1 MCVRLQ
7 NGTWGDSAATIALT
21 ILVSKW
27 PATGWLFCL
36 LLVLPIPAFCQWYLG
51 PYCWKIIGFI
61 MIAKMIDKLKLISTL
76 LGWVCWKAL
85 RPFDVFFLF
94 QYGPLY
100 RQETMEAKREASMR
114 RCLDQL
120 NDIYLSDGRPWLIGD
135 HLTLAD
141 FAALPVLMYLEHL
154 NYDLS
159 PWQHLKAWLGRCNSD
174 LPYFKECTKLFYEWE
189 PIMSLA
195 K

>member
-85 RPFDVFFLF
+85 RPFDVFFISVRA
-94 QYGPLY
+94 PLQTGDDGGQKRSQHEAVSGSAQWHIPVW
-100 RQETMEAKREASMR
+100 RQALANR
-114 RCLDQL
+114 RPPDTGGFRGTSGANVPGTSKLR
-120 NDIYLSDGRPWLIGD
+120 SVA
-135 HLTLAD
+135 LAT
-141 FAALPVLMYLEHL
+141 
-154 NYDLS
+154 S
-159 PWQHLKAWLGRCNSD
+159 
-174 LPYFKECTKLFYEWE
+174 
-189 PIMSLA
+189 
-195 K
+195 